1 MIDRRRVVIVVLTA
15 GAAAVITTIVVA
27 FVNMVVPLSPLAR
40 GFVIGAVT
48 GATATTLHIHR
59 QRTRRPRT

>member
-1 MIDRRRVVIVVLTA
+1 MDRRRVVIVALTA

-27 FVNMVVPLSPLAR
+27 LIGLLVPMSPLAR

-48 GATATTLHIHR
+48 GATVTTLHIQR
-59 QRTRRPRT
+59 QRVRRPRT